1 MEKIQEMLTGT
12 AGSIVGALV
21 TLIVG
26 VIVIKLV
33 MKALRKLKSFE
44 KLDQT
49 TTRFILNFIK
59 WALYVLLIIAVIGML
74 GVPMTE
80 VIAVLASAGIA
91 VGLALQGAL
100 SNLAGG
106 ILLMILRPFKVG
118 DYVEAGGASG
128 FV

>member
-26 VIVIKLV
+26 VIVIRLV

-59 WALYVLLIIAVIGML
+59 WALYVLLLIAVIGML
-74 GVPMTE
+74 GVPMT
-80 VIAVLASAGIA
+80 
-91 VGLALQGAL
+91 
-100 SNLAGG
+100 
-106 ILLMILRPFKVG
+106 
-118 DYVEAGGASG
+118 
-128 FV
+128 